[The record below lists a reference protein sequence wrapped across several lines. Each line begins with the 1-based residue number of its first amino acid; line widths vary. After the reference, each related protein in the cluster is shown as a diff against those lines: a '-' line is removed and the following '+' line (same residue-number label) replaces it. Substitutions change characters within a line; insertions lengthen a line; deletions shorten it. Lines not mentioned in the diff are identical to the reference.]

1 MCEGRNL
8 LEEEAANKIRDG
20 EQAGLPE
27 DALLDAYS
35 QAVIGAAEKVSPS
48 VVNITA
54 GRGNQMSRGGSGVI
68 ITPDGYILTNDHV
81 VSGTTSVEVTLH
93 DGRVF
98 SAQVVGTDPPT
109 DTAVLRIMESS
120 LPAAHLGDSRF
131 LKVGQLVVAIGNPF
145 GFQYTVTAGVVSAL
159 GRTLRSR
166 TGRLIENIIQTDAA
180 LNPGSSGGALVNSRG
195 EVVGVSTATIYPA
208 QGLCFA
214 IPINTAKRVVG
225 MLISKGKVSRGYI
238 GVIIQSIRLPRRL
251 MRTFDLAQESGVI
264 VLEIAPC
271 SPAEK
276 AGLMRRDI
284 ILGIGDITICT
295 VDDLCRFLDE
305 NAFGKAYEVTVLR
318 GESLKKLQVKPEE
331 MPEQN

>member
-20 EQAGLPE
+20 EQAGSPE

-35 QAVIGAAEKVSPS
+35 QAVVGAAEKVSPS

-54 GRGNQMSRGGSGVI
+54 VGGNQMSRGGSGVI

-81 VSGTTSVEVTLH
+81 VSGTTSVEVILH

-109 DTAVLRIMESS
+109 DTAVLRIMESG
-120 LPAAHLGDSRF
+120 LPAARLGDSRS

-166 TGRLIENIIQTDAA
+166 TGQLIENIIQTDAA

-195 EVVGVSTATIYPA
+195 KVVGVSTATIYPA

-225 MLISKGKVSRGYI
+225 MLISKGKVSRGYM

-264 VLEIAPC
+264 VLEIAPH

-284 ILGIGDITICT
+284 ILGIGDITIRI

-305 NAFGKAYEVTVLR
+305 NAFGKTYEVVALR
-318 GESLKKLQVKPEE
+318 GESLERLQVRPEE